1 MKNKNIKVAVFIM
14 LTISMV
20 YYIGWVFYMSE
31 PKYIDNCN
39 KKLEKYD
46 YVSIPK
52 YKYLSSNQEVINGFI
67 LQVDEKKALIKCKK
81 YRDEFYE
88 LDLKESVYR
97 IVGKGTIYHKV
108 NDYVGFNIMV
118 ITQLFIGILCAIIM
132 IILITT
138 LTEILK

>member
-1 MKNKNIKVAVFIM
+1 MKNKNIKVTVFIV

-81 YRDEFYE
+81 YSDEFYE

-97 IVGKGTIYHKV
+97 IIGKGTIYHKV

-132 IILITT
+132 IILIKT